1 MATYEFKTVKL
12 PYGSPRAQERI
23 LNRYG
28 RDGWQLVSMD
38 YARGFNTKN
47 VATLQREVPGPA

>member
-1 MATYEFKTVKL
+1 MTTYEFKTVKL

-28 RDGWQLVSMD
+28 RDGWQLVSID
-38 YARGFNTKN
+38 YARGFYTKN
-47 VATLQREVPGPA
+47 VATLQREVPRPA